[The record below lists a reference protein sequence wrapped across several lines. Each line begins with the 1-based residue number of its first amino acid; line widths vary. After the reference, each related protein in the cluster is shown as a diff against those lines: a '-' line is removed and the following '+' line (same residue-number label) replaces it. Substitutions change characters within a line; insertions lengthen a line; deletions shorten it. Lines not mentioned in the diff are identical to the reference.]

1 MSNDNVSNDYM
12 LTTIDN
18 PYNPFKDFTLWQL
31 YDKEQGYD
39 TCEYIARLVN
49 LTEDMTQK
57 EIDEETD
64 RAINTIIS
72 NDIFGIY
79 KKVYETDTI
88 EPEKV

>member
-1 MSNDNVSNDYM
+1 MSNNNSSDCM

-18 PYNPFKDFTLWQL
+18 PYNPFKDFNLWL
-31 YDKEQGYD
+31 LFDKEQGYN

-49 LTEDMTQK
+49 ISDDMTQK
-57 EIDEETD
+57 EIDEETL
-64 RAINTIIS
+64 RAIDTIIT
-72 NDIFGIY
+72 NDIFAIY